1 MKPRETK
8 RVVFDTIY
16 TQRAA
21 TDPVMNSWAKPLLLF
36 EVTLFAAA
44 SLVHSGVL
52 LGSYYAHT
60 RAATAEGVIA
70 VVLFCGVFACLFQP
84 AWTRSVALAVQSFAL
99 FATLIGAF
107 TIAIGIG
114 PQTTADRVF
123 HLLLLLVLISG
134 FVATFRWN
142 SPVE

>member
-1 MKPRETK
+1 
-8 RVVFDTIY
+8 
-16 TQRAA
+16 
-21 TDPVMNSWAKPLLLF
+21 MNSWAKPLLLF

-44 SLVHSGVL
+44 SLVHSGVF
-52 LGSYYAHT
+52 LGGYEHA
-60 RAATAEGVIA
+60 RAATAEGLIA
-70 VVLFCGVFACLFQP
+70 AVLACGIFACFFRP

-114 PQTTADRVF
+114 PQTMADRVF

-134 FVATFRWN
+134 FVATFKWN
-142 SPVE
+142 SR

>member
-1 MKPRETK
+1 
-8 RVVFDTIY
+8 
-16 TQRAA
+16 
-21 TDPVMNSWAKPLLLF
+21 MNSWAKPLLIF

-52 LGSYYAHT
+52 LGGYYAHT
-60 RAATAEGVIA
+60 RAAAAERLIA
-70 VVLFCGVFACLFQP
+70 AVLVCGIFACLLQP
-84 AWTRSVALAVQSFAL
+84 EWTRSVALVVQSFAL
-99 FATLIGAF
+99 FATLVGAF

-134 FVATFRWN
+134 FVAAFRWN
-142 SPVE
+142 SR

>member
-1 MKPRETK
+1 M
-8 RVVFDTIY
+8 I
-16 TQRAA
+16 
-21 TDPVMNSWAKPLLLF
+21 SWAKPLLIF

-44 SLVHSGVL
+44 SLVHSGIL
-52 LGSYYAHT
+52 LDGYAHA
-60 RAATAEGVIA
+60 RAATAEGLIA
-70 VVLFCGVFACLFQP
+70 AVLACGIFACLFQP

-99 FATLIGAF
+99 FATLVGAF

-134 FVATFRWN
+134 FVAAFRWN
-142 SPVE
+142 SP